1 MSNKPVI
8 CFDTSKNERFQIS
21 DNYKMLHRKL
31 KVNWI
36 VEQLVCQQILKILF
50 FPVLFAYRTEK
61 LYFTLRIH
69 IKYINHRVP

>member
-36 VEQLVCQQILKILF
+36 VEQLVCQQISKFYFCLYF
-50 FPVLFAYRTEK
+50 FAYRTEK
-61 LYFTLRIH
+61 FYFTLEIH
-69 IKYINHRVP
+69 SE

>member
-1 MSNKPVI
+1 LKTAIEMSNKPVI

-36 VEQLVCQQILKILF
+36 VEQLVYQQISKILF
-50 FPVLFAYRTEK
+50 LPVLFAYRAEK
-61 LYFTLRIH
+61 LYFNLRTRIE
-69 IKYINHRVP
+69 